1 MDELFTRYMYYVR
14 ACKGIKSSTTE
25 ALRKF
30 YEKDSYSLLKN
41 EETFEN
47 LVVLAHFWEDISNQ
61 DKDRFSLRVLRRLFV
76 LNYAPNGMWTYFV
89 SVYFMQNKDACGLL
103 DDDAFFAF
111 LKKITAFIWTYAVI
125 NPGVNA
131 LNDVIVGP
139 DLEAFQNIFLDCFSS
154 KEDNGYFALA
164 QEIRAV
170 NSEVPIIFLTAKTI
184 KEDILEG
191 FKIGADDYITKP
203 FSMEELVFRIEAI
216 LRRVKGKKG
225 KEVTMY
231 KIGRF
236 TFDTQKQVLMID
248 DKVTKLTTKES
259 ELLSLLCAH
268 VNEILER
275 NYALKTIW
283 IDDNYFNARSMDVYI
298 TKLRKH
304 LKEDPSIEIINIHG
318 KGYKLIAPESADK

>member
-1 MDELFTRYMYYVR
+1 MDDRMR
-14 ACKGIKSSTTE
+14 I
-25 ALRKF
+25 
-30 YEKDSYSLLKN
+30 LLC
-41 EETFEN
+41 EDDEN
-47 LVVLAHFWEDISNQ
+47 LGML
-61 DKDRFSLRVLRRLFV
+61 LREYLQAKGFNADL
-76 LNYAPNGMWTYFV
+76 YADGEAGYR
-89 SVYFMQNKDACGLL
+89 
-103 DDDAFFAF
+103 AF
-111 LKKITAFIWTYAVI
+111 LKGKYDICV
-125 NPGVNA
+125 
-131 LNDVIVGP
+131 LDVMMPKKDG
-139 DLEAFQNIFLDCFSS
+139 FT
-154 KEDNGYFALA
+154 LA

-216 LRRVKGKKG
+216 LRRVRGKKG

-231 KIGRF
+231 KIGKF
-236 TFDTQKQVLMID
+236 TFDTQKQVLMIG

-283 IDDNYFNARSMDVYI
+283 LYDHYFNSRSMDVYI

-318 KGYKLIAPESADK
+318 KGYKLIAPDVKEND